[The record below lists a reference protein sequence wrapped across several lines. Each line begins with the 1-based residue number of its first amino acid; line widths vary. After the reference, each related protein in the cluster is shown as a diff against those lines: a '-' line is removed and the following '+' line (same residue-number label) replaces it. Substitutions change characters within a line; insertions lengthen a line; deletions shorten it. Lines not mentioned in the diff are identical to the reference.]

1 MLLSSHLKIFVPLF
15 PKIGSCSLVPFDI
28 CQCSLIP
35 QTPERSL
42 ATFKFRCVVCVT
54 FKIGLH
60 QARFK
65 TKMAN
70 QWTARMVSTDV
81 CSKLNREGRIANN
94 LNYDLRQV
102 EKFQEAKGYLF
113 SPLRRENSFRKVVE
127 YFTSKLVSI
136 LLHGLALIQMEWFSP
151 RLLLLVCMLQLPQ
164 VYDMQLHCKTR
175 CLNHI
180 FSNLGYC
187 FGYLRYNTEYI
198 TNVSFGYCALA
209 SFSFFVC
216 VSFPFRF

>member
-1 MLLSSHLKIFVPLF
+1 MSSHLKSFVPLF
-15 PKIGSCSLVPFDI
+15 PKRGSFSLVPFDI

-35 QTPERSL
+35 KTPARSL
-42 ATFKFRCVVCVT
+42 ATLFKFRCVVCVT

-70 QWTARMVSTDV
+70 EWTARMVSTDV

-94 LNYDLRQV
+94 INYDLRQV

-113 SPLRRENSFRKVVE
+113 SPLRRENSFRKVVQ
-127 YFTSKLVSI
+127 YFSYKLVSV
-136 LLHGLALIQMEWFSP
+136 LIAWPSFNFP
-151 RLLLLVCMLQLPQ
+151 RLLFLVCMLQLPQ
-164 VYDMQLHCKTR
+164 VYDMQLHCKSR

-187 FGYLRYNTEYI
+187 LVPE
-198 TNVSFGYCALA
+198 
-209 SFSFFVC
+209 
-216 VSFPFRF
+216 